1 MLALIIKGN
10 NEGQVVDLY
19 NERACI
25 YSDGNT
31 EYTLSQFAELDTI
44 EHELATKKKNVAQLT
59 KEIEIIERYLA
70 DE

>member
-10 NEGQVVDLY
+10 NEGQVVDLF

-31 EYTLSQFAELDTI
+31 EYTLSQFTELDTI
-44 EHELATKKKNVAQLT
+44 EHELATKKKT
-59 KEIEIIERYLA
+59 WRS
-70 DE
+70 

>member
-1 MLALIIKGN
+1 MLALITIGH
-10 NEGQVVDLY
+10 NEGQVVNLF

-31 EYTLSQFAELDTI
+31 EYTLSQFTELDTI

-70 DE
+70 NE